1 MKQRYSI
8 DIEQYLLDDIETLTD
23 TKERIEALIRSSG
36 GVVAPQYFD
45 TLYNVQQAIKILD
58 DNEEEFWR

>member
-1 MKQRYSI
+1 MTQRYSI

-36 GVVAPQYFD
+36 GIVAPQYFD
-45 TLYNVQQAIKILD
+45 TLYNVQQAIKIL
-58 DNEEEFWR
+58 EESEDEY